1 MEHSPRKQQILRTA
15 ARLFK
20 ERGYSAVTMRD
31 ISRALDIK
39 ASSLYNHITS
49 KQEILSD
56 LIVCIAEEFTSGMDA
71 IINLN
76 CSSREKL
83 QKAIELHIDITLKH
97 GDSLAALNNDWMH
110 LQDALPHF
118 LEMRNRYETNFR
130 TIIEEGIQNGS
141 FEKRNIDIVLFT
153 FLSILQTFHLWY
165 AKHTTV
171 SVPQL
176 KQEMVNVLLQGI
188 VKPI

>member
-76 CSSREKL
+76 CSSKEKI
-83 QKAIELHIDITLKH
+83 QKAIELHIDITVKH

-110 LQDALPHF
+110 LQESLPHF